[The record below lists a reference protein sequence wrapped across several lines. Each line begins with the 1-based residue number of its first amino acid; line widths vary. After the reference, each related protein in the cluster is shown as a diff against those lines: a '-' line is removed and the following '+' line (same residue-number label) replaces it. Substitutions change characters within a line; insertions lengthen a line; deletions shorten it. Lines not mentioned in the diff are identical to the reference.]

1 MGHDDDDVVDENG
14 GGGGGSSS
22 SSSGEYLFS
31 EPHAIFE
38 VFSHGDTTVRKPREE
53 RCCHEGDWETQ
64 KAVRQGNTESH
75 VAIAL
80 MGVSP
85 GHGITS
91 RNRTGKTHT
100 GSEKKKEN
108 SVSDRERE
116 RERENR
122 EREREREI
130 EKKKTKYPHTLCTVT
145 NPFPVPPS
153 SSSSSRQPSS
163 ILKPNPN
170 SYPAL
175 HILFTT
181 IKTLSHPT

>member
-64 KAVRQGNTESH
+64 KAVRQGNTGSH

-100 GSEKKKEN
+100 GSEKKKRKQCQRQ
-108 SVSDRERE
+108 RERE
-116 RERENR
+116 RERER
-122 EREREREI
+122 EKT
-130 EKKKTKYPHTLCTVT
+130 EKEKEKEK
-145 NPFPVPPS
+145 
-153 SSSSSRQPSS
+153 
-163 ILKPNPN
+163 
-170 SYPAL
+170 
-175 HILFTT
+175 
-181 IKTLSHPT
+181 